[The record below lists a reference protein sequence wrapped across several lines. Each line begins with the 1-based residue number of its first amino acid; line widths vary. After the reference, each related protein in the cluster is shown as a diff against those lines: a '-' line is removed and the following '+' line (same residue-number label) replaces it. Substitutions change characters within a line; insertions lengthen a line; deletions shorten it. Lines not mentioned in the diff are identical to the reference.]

1 MQNKTIKIIKDF
13 LWVGITLIVVLLIFH
28 NSMYPLKQ
36 SDLQSGFVL
45 SFLNHLFSKT
55 GHNIVFTQF
64 MVRKMAHF
72 TEYFLFSILLTV
84 TLWAIRNSLDGTFFF
99 ELFLFLAIPVLD
111 ENIQIFYPGRT
122 SNVRDVLIDF
132 AGCVV
137 GIGLCRLILRAF
149 PSGKRNPKHLN
160 RL

>member
-1 MQNKTIKIIKDF
+1 MQSKEIKNF
-13 LWVGITLIVVLLIFH
+13 LWVGIPLLALLFIFH
-28 NSMYPLKQ
+28 NSTYPIWQ

-45 SFLNHLFSKT
+45 NFLNHLFSKA
-55 GHNIVFTQF
+55 GQNIVFTQF

-72 TEYFLFSILLTV
+72 TEYFLFGLLLTV
-84 TLWAIRNSLDGTFFF
+84 TIWAIQKRLDGTSYF

-122 SNVRDVLIDF
+122 GNVHDVLIDF
-132 AGCVV
+132 TGCVV
-137 GIGLCRLILRAF
+137 GMGLCRLILRAF
-149 PSGKRNPKHLN
+149 SSGKRHPKHFN